1 MVSFLKSRTGKLVLG
16 AVALVLVAVIG
27 LTAYHYLTPKFQT
40 VTVELGQPVE
50 QQMFYTGNTLA
61 RRVSLESPARI
72 PQPEAVGQYP
82 ITFRH
87 GRQLETV
94 VLTVVDTVAPE
105 ATFQN
110 ITAHIDQVLD
120 PADFVVETRDLS
132 RVQFSFATEPVIP
145 LDFGDATVEVKV
157 SDSSGNFIIGTCSV
171 RFVWLRERV
180 NLEYGQ
186 QLQKQDVL
194 LSADQDDSLIDQ
206 AQLDAINASGVGE
219 YTITSTDGGQ
229 TYTCIV
235 TVQDT
240 TGPVLQLQDHTI
252 YPGGKAN
259 LDSFLV
265 SAEDISGEVTVKLV
279 TELDRKTVGEHTVV
293 VEATDIYG
301 NVTRQEAKLKVIK
314 DSAGP
319 SFTGVEAMTVEKNSN
334 PDFTKGVAAYDTK
347 DGYVEF
353 SVDTSKVKLDKSG
366 TYYAIYTAVDSAG
379 NKATYRRKITVLHD
393 AADRA
398 ALVKSVADKLSS
410 DPLRIRSYLVNNIAY
425 QSNTWAMDDPVWHG
439 LSKKTGNCYVQANCL
454 KALLEAKGY
463 QAKLIWTTCKTH
475 YWVLVYYNGAWRHL
489 DSTPGKRHDDILLVN
504 DAVRYAHLQGRD
516 WDRTKWPAAE

>member
-50 QQMFYTGNTLA
+50 QQMFYTGNTWA

-120 PADFVVETRDLS
+120 PADFVAETRDLS

-180 NLEYGQ
+180 SLEYGQ

-319 SFTGVEAMTVEKNSN
+319 SFTGVEAMTVEKNSA
-334 PDFTKGVAAYDTK
+334 PDFAKGVAAYDTK

-353 SVDTSKVKLDKSG
+353 SVDTSTQSE
-366 TYYAIYTAVDSAG
+366 DS
-379 NKATYRRKITVLHD
+379 
-393 AADRA
+393 
-398 ALVKSVADKLSS
+398 
-410 DPLRIRSYLVNNIAY
+410 
-425 QSNTWAMDDPVWHG
+425 
-439 LSKKTGNCYVQANCL
+439 
-454 KALLEAKGY
+454 
-463 QAKLIWTTCKTH
+463 
-475 YWVLVYYNGAWRHL
+475 
-489 DSTPGKRHDDILLVN
+489 
-504 DAVRYAHLQGRD
+504 
-516 WDRTKWPAAE
+516 